1 MEKKIKLSLNVVKQL
16 RKEILQSGH
25 AHSMPENGDKKSL
38 ANCFYQ
44 VDAELT
50 IYLPCLSGKEKV
62 NLSPLPKTVLF
73 LFLIHPEGIILR
85 SFSNYKDELTA
96 IYHSLI
102 QMEKSVKTEWK
113 SEKVIDNLACITSN
127 RFYENSS
134 IIKRYLIQVV
144 GEESAIPFYI
154 TKQANGIHSIQA
166 KLEAKEIEM
175 LKTRF
180 GIFP

>member
-16 RKEILQSGH
+16 RKEILQSSH
-25 AHSMPENGDKKSL
+25 ALNLPENGDKKSL

-62 NLSPLPKTVLF
+62 DLSPLPKTMLLF
-73 LFLIHPEGIILR
+73 FLIHPEGIILR
-85 SFSNYKDELTA
+85 SFSNYRDELTA

-102 QMEKSVKTEWK
+102 RLEKLEKTER
-113 SEKVIDNLACITSN
+113 ECRKVVDNLTCIASN

-144 GEESAIPFYI
+144 GEESAIPFSI
-154 TKQANGIHSIQA
+154 TKQANGIHCIQA